1 MPLLRRGWEA
11 WTPHGSSA
19 ALPVFPRASPI
30 ALSGRVCEHPCFASF
45 CPFFIPV
52 STSWLVFSCNCL
64 WNKPLAP
71 KSLSYCPLVGKPV
84 QNNHYSDEFI
94 RLFIKPW
101 LGACSEKAA
110 ENHVRPLPGGT
121 QTLSSRQMLNKQ
133 TDTERI
139 VFSGCTYMSCWK

>member
-1 MPLLRRGWEA
+1 MDTSRLFCCPPSVPETARL
-11 WTPHGSSA
+11 PSVVMCVNIH
-19 ALPVFPRASPI
+19 ALPASVP
-30 ALSGRVCEHPCFASF
+30 LSSLSLA
-45 CPFFIPV
+45 
-52 STSWLVFSCNCL
+52 TWLVFSCNCL

-139 VFSGCTYMSCWK
+139 VFSGCTYMFCWK